1 MKKLTFLLAWIFTLA
16 TNFTFA
22 QDAAEILTKHIE
34 ALGGYDNIKAI
45 KAVKIKQTVTTQ
57 GYDIQQT
64 LILIPGDAIRS
75 ETNAVGNITIIS
87 VKGDSG
93 WQINPAQYGNSTP
106 VSLSA
111 GMVKALKGQ
120 ADIFGPLV
128 DFKKEAYK
136 MELQGTEKV
145 NDEEAYKIKV
155 TIKENFD
162 MTVYIGKQSFMALR
176 TVAGGAETNFFDF
189 YKVDGFMQPSTIEL
203 VSRNGKASISDRK
216 IEINGAIDEGIFK
229 MPSE

>member
-1 MKKLTFLLAWIFTLA
+1 MKKLTFLLAWVFTLA
-16 TNFTFA
+16 TNFVYA
-22 QDAAEILTKHIE
+22 QDAVEILTKHIE

-45 KAVKIKQTVTTQ
+45 KSVKIKQTVTTQ

-64 LILIPGDAIRS
+64 LVIIPGDAIRS

-106 VSLSA
+106 VALSS
-111 GMVKALKGQ
+111 GMVKTLKGQ

-128 DFKKEAYK
+128 DFKEKAYK

-145 NDEEAYKIKV
+145 NDQDAYKIKV
-155 TIKENFD
+155 TIKENLD
-162 MTVYIGKQSFMALR
+162 MTVYIGTKSFMALR
-176 TVAGGAETNFFDF
+176 TTLGGAETNFYDY
-189 YKVDGFMQPSTIEL
+189 YKVNGFMQPSTVEL
-203 VSRNGKASISDRK
+203 ISRSGKASISDRK
-216 IEINGAIDEGIFK
+216 IEINGSIDEAIFK
-229 MPSE
+229 MPTE